1 MSRGEN
7 IKKKNV
13 KIRKQRE
20 EIVQTDMDVWY

>member
-13 KIRKQRE
+13 KIRKQSE

>member
-13 KIRKQRE
+13 KIRKQCE